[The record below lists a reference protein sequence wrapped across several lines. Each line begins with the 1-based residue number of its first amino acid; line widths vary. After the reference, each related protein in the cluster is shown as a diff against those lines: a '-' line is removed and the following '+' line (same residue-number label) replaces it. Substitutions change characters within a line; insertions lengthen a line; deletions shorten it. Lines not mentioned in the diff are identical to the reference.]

1 MLSFCVSNRNC
12 RPRCASFR
20 ATLEA
25 KSLRPALTQGT
36 DYTPVYLTRAA
47 EILLWN
53 LIKQFNYRLKRKL
66 DNGDSWIMG
75 IFGLLPGCPV

>member
-1 MLSFCVSNRNC
+1 MLCFCVSNKNC
-12 RPRCASFR
+12 RPRCTSFR
-20 ATLEA
+20 AALEA
-25 KSLRPALTQGT
+25 KSFRPARTLG
-36 DYTPVYLTRAA
+36 TRAA

-53 LIKQFNYRLKRKL
+53 LIKQLNYRLKRKL